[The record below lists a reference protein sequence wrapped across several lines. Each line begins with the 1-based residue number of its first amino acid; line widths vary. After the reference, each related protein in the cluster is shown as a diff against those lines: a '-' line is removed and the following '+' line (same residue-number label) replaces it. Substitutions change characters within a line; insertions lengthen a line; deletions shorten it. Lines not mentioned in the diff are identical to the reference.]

1 MEKLDV
7 YHKYVKNLNID
18 SFVNEYLK
26 DLTTESL
33 MNLSKESES
42 STFEE
47 NSIIRQLISLY
58 GISRDFHTGLIGL
71 RSLLLTEITR
81 RYYGSL
87 K

>member
-1 MEKLDV
+1 MENLDA
-7 YHKYVKNLNID
+7 YHEYVKNLNID
-18 SFVNEYLK
+18 SFINEYLK
-26 DLTTESL
+26 ELNTESL
-33 MNLSKESES
+33 MNLSKESEG

-47 NSIIRQLISLY
+47 NSIIRKLISIY
-58 GISRDFHTGLIGL
+58 GISTFHTGLIGL